1 MLVMGKKFYSLSA
14 ILFLAAILFPSCQK
28 ENLKPNQSVK
38 QQSTGSGA
46 VTGTTDSGSSSDAYD
61 PNHHPTCPYHGG

>member
-1 MLVMGKKFYSLSA
+1 MLVMRKKIYSFSA
-14 ILFLAAILFPSCQK
+14 ALFLAAILFSSCQK

-38 QQSTGSGA
+38 QSTGSGA